1 MMSIDDYNEVKECI
15 YKEETYSARDN
26 GAVLRHQRKG
36 VRKRKLDEV
45 WSFGTP
51 NIATGYMDFCGERV
65 HRIVAT
71 AFLGPAPSEQHV
83 VDHIDTNRQN
93 NRPENLRWLTKL
105 ENILNNEITRKKVEL
120 MRRFYEVWKDIETNS
135 VARTTERT
143 EFNDSEQS
151 PNSVVSTTEL
161 QKADSEADSIR
172 QLRLTSDDS
181 FPITA
186 FLNISFTHHVAI
198 FRYAKEYDERK
209 YYIQIAY
216 QNRMKVDDLEQAIKN
231 RVYDHRN
238 ALPNNFFR
246 TIPDSQLALRT
257 IQTFKDSYLLDYINV
272 EDIDESDPI
281 NVDERVIESKIVMNI
296 KNFIMTFGKS
306 FTYKGHQVHYDK
318 LGHDHW
324 IDLLFFNRELQ
335 ALVVVELKKGQFKPS
350 YLGQLA
356 AYLRILDDDER
367 LPGENPSVGII
378 LCKKADKAY
387 VEYVLQDY
395 VKPMGVATYKN
406 VQNRLRELLP
416 PEDEMKRLMLKEER
430 KDEE

>member
-1 MMSIDDYNEVKECI
+1 MT
-15 YKEETYSARDN
+15 KEEIVSQGEMVKQSEEIRSAVRLIKN
-26 GAVLRHQRKG
+26 AILQSQARAIQMVNQEQLSLYYGIGRYVSEHSRKG
-36 VRKRKLDEV
+36 Y
-45 WSFGTP
+45 WGTGA
-51 NIATGYMDFCGERV
+51 IGT
-65 HRIVAT
+65 ISKQ
-71 AFLGPAPSEQHV
+71 LKSEL
-83 VDHIDTNRQN
+83 
-93 NRPENLRWLTKL
+93 PGLKGFSE
-105 ENILNNEITRKKVEL
+105 ENIKL
-120 MRRFYEVWKDIETNS
+120 MRRFYEAWKDIETNS
-135 VARTTERT
+135 VVETTEIT
-143 EFNDSEQS
+143 DFNNSDLSA
-151 PNSVVSTTEL
+151 NSVVETTDL
-161 QKADSEADSIR
+161 QKTDSEADSIR
-172 QLRLTSDDS
+172 QLHLTSDDS

-216 QNRMKVDDLEQAIKN
+216 QNRLKAEDLEQAIKN

-238 ALPNNFFR
+238 ALPNNFFK
-246 TIPDSQLALRT
+246 TIPDRQLALRT

-395 VKPMGVATYKN
+395 VKPMGVATY
-406 VQNRLRELLP
+406 QNMQDRLRELLP
-416 PEDEMKRLMLKEER
+416 PEEEMKRLMSKEER

>member
-1 MMSIDDYNEVKECI
+1 MS
-15 YKEETYSARDN
+15 KEELIGQGEIVKSSDEVRSAVRLIKAAILQSQARAIQMVN
-26 GAVLRHQRKG
+26 QEQLSLYYGIGRYVSEHSRKG
-36 VRKRKLDEV
+36 Y
-45 WSFGTP
+45 WGTGA
-51 NIATGYMDFCGERV
+51 IGT
-65 HRIVAT
+65 ISKQ
-71 AFLGPAPSEQHV
+71 LKSEL
-83 VDHIDTNRQN
+83 
-93 NRPENLRWLTKL
+93 PGLKGFSE
-105 ENILNNEITRKKVEL
+105 ENIKL
-120 MRRFYEVWKDIETNS
+120 MRRFYEAWKDIETNS
-135 VARTTERT
+135 VVGTTEIT
-143 EFNDSEQS
+143 DFNNSGQTDK
-151 PNSVVSTTEL
+151 SVVGTTDL
-161 QKADSEADSIR
+161 QKTDSEADSIR
-172 QLRLTSDDS
+172 QLQLTSDDS

-186 FLNISFTHHVAI
+186 FLNISFTHHVTI

-216 QNRMKVDDLEQAIKN
+216 QNRLKAEDLEQAIKN

-238 ALPNNFFR
+238 ALPNNFFK
-246 TIPDSQLALRT
+246 TIPDRQLALRT

-395 VKPMGVATYKN
+395 VKPMGVATY
-406 VQNRLRELLP
+406 QNMQERLRELLP
-416 PEDEMKRLMLKEER
+416 PEEEMKRLMSKEEQ
-430 KDEE
+430 KEEE

>member
-1 MMSIDDYNEVKECI
+1 MMT
-15 YKEETYSARDN
+15 KEELRGQGEIVKSSDEVRSAVRLIKAAILQSQARAIQMVN
-26 GAVLRHQRKG
+26 QEQLSLYYGIGRYVSEHSRKG
-36 VRKRKLDEV
+36 Y
-45 WSFGTP
+45 WGTGA
-51 NIATGYMDFCGERV
+51 IGT
-65 HRIVAT
+65 ISKQ
-71 AFLGPAPSEQHV
+71 LKSEL
-83 VDHIDTNRQN
+83 
-93 NRPENLRWLTKL
+93 PGLKGFSE
-105 ENILNNEITRKKVEL
+105 ENIKL
-120 MRRFYEVWKDIETNS
+120 MRRFYEAWKDIETNS
-135 VARTTERT
+135 VVGTTEIT
-143 EFNDSEQS
+143 DFNNS
-151 PNSVVSTTEL
+151 PSSANSVVETTDL

-198 FRYAKEYDERK
+198 FRYVKEYDERK

-216 QNRMKVDDLEQAIKN
+216 QNRLKAEDLEKAIKN
-231 RVYDHRN
+231 RVYDHRK
-238 ALPNNFFR
+238 ALPNNFFK
-246 TIPDSQLALRT
+246 TIPDRQLALRT

-395 VKPMGVATYKN
+395 VKPMGVATYQDM
-406 VQNRLRELLP
+406 QNRLRELLP
-416 PEDEMKRLMLKEER
+416 PEEEMKRLMSKEER